1 MLLGDAFDSKHSMD
15 KSKKHNNRIIID
27 HPNFLWLLS
36 WDQITQ
42 KVKTK
47 LKMLDTKCCNFR
59 LENFLN
65 PFL

>member
-15 KSKKHNNRIIID
+15 KNKKHNNRIIID

-47 LKMLDTKCCNFR
+47 LKMLENSFR